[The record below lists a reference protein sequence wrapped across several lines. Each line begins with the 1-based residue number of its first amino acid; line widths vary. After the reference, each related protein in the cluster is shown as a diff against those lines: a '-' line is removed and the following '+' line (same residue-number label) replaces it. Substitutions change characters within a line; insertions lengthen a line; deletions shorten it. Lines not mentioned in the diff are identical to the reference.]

1 MGTPG
6 AARGKSE
13 DTIMGN
19 FVDEIPPYRFNQLTK
34 IASKVVDTMVGGAL
48 QMSYD
53 EMEIVLNMIR
63 LGIEESRDKNDKRK
77 ETKVCS

>member
-1 MGTPG
+1 
-6 AARGKSE
+6 
-13 DTIMGN
+13 MGN

-48 QMSYD
+48 QMSCD